1 MAQKAKLRV
10 ISGTFKGLKISFSPS
25 EQLRPTPQRTKETL
39 FNWLQLH
46 IKDSKCLD
54 LFAGTGNL
62 GLEALSRGAKEI
74 IFIDE
79 NKHFLKSINAL
90 IKQLDLQK
98 NAKTVAM
105 DGLKYLKDS
114 KGKYDIIF
122 LDAPFNTNLNKEALS
137 LIEKQELLSE
147 NGLIYYE
154 HDKKL
159 SDKEISPFCLIKH
172 QKTGQVY
179 SYLLELNK

>member
-10 ISGTFKGLKISFSPS
+10 ISGTFKGLKISFSPT
-25 EQLRPTPQRTKETL
+25 ELLRPTPQRTKETL

-46 IKDSKCLD
+46 IKDSRCLD

-62 GLEALSRGAKEI
+62 GFEALSRGAKEI
-74 IFIDE
+74 IFVDRD
-79 NKHFLKSINAL
+79 KHLLQAINAL
-90 IKQLDLQK
+90 IKQLDLDK
-98 NAKTVAM
+98 KTQIVAM
-105 DGLKYLKDS
+105 DSLKYLKS
-114 KGKYDIIF
+114 NREKYDIIF
-122 LDAPFNTNLNKEALS
+122 LDAPFDTNLNKEALS
-137 LIEKQELLSE
+137 LIEKQKLLSE

-159 SDKEISPFCLIKH
+159 CDEEISPFCLIKH

>member
-25 EQLRPTPQRTKETL
+25 EILRPTPQRTKETL

-46 IKDSKCLD
+46 IKDSRCLD

-74 IFIDE
+74 IFVDQD
-79 NKHFLKSINAL
+79 KYLLKTISAL
-90 IKQLDLQK
+90 INQLDLDK
-98 NAKTVAM
+98 KTKTVAM
-105 DGLKYLKDS
+105 DGLKYLKES

-122 LDAPFNTNLNKEALS
+122 LDAPFDTSLNKEALS
-137 LIEKQELLSE
+137 LIEKQKLLSE

-159 SDKEISPFCLIKH
+159 SYEEISPFCVIKH

-179 SYLLELNK
+179 SYLLELN

>member
-25 EQLRPTPQRTKETL
+25 ELLRPTPQRTKETL

-62 GLEALSRGAKEI
+62 GIEALSRGAKEI
-74 IFIDE
+74 IFVDIDKYLL
-79 NKHFLKSINAL
+79 NAINVL
-90 IKQLDLQK
+90 MRQLDLK
-98 NAKTVAM
+98 KKTKTVAI

-122 LDAPFNTNLNKEALS
+122 LDAPFDTNLNKEALS
-137 LIEKQELLSE
+137 LIEKQKLLSE
-147 NGLIYYE
+147 NGFIYYE

-159 SDKEISPFCLIKH
+159 SDEEISPFCLIKY

-179 SYLLELNK
+179 SYLLELNR

>member
-25 EQLRPTPQRTKETL
+25 EILRPTPQRTKETL

-46 IKDSKCLD
+46 IKDSRCLD

-62 GLEALSRGAKEI
+62 GFEALSRGAKEI
-74 IFIDE
+74 TFVDQDK
-79 NKHFLKSINAL
+79 NLLKTINAL
-90 IKQLDLQK
+90 IKQLDLGK
-98 NAKTVAM
+98 KAKTVAM
-105 DGLKYLKDS
+105 DSMKYLKCFKDR
-114 KGKYDIIF
+114 YDIIF
-122 LDAPFNTNLNKEALS
+122 LDAPFDTNLNKEALS

-159 SDKEISPFCLIKH
+159 SDEEIYPFCLIKH

-179 SYLLELNK
+179 SYLLELN